1 MDAPHETLVTVSD
14 ILEAR
19 ERIASVVRR
28 TPLTSVES
36 IDRACGATVLLKEE
50 YRQRT
55 GSFKIRGAYN
65 HISRL
70 APGTRVVAASAGNHA
85 QGVALAAQI
94 AGLEA
99 VVFMPSNASLPK
111 VQATRDYGAEVR
123 FASGAL
129 DDAVVAAKQWAVAH
143 DAVFVP
149 PFDDPFVIAGQG
161 TLGLELYEQAPEACT
176 VLVPVGGGGLL
187 SGVAVAYR
195 AVSPGTRLIGVEA
208 AGAASMVA
216 SLAAREPRTLSSLTT
231 ICDGIAVKSP
241 SALTLAHVRDL
252 VDDVVVV
259 DDDAIGEALVVLLER
274 AKAVVEPS
282 GAVGLA
288 AVMSGLVRSDE
299 PIAVVLSGGNVDSLL
314 LSKLI
319 EHGLSQ
325 AGRYLRMRIE
335 VPDRPGSLG
344 TVALALGELGLNVLD
359 VEHHREGLSRLDL
372 DEVELA
378 VTVETRGPDHRDE
391 ALAELARR
399 GFSVRVDG
407 ADGH

>member
-1 MDAPHETLVTVSD
+1 MEAPLEPLVTMSD
-14 ILEAR
+14 NYQAR
-19 ERIASVVRR
+19 ERIATVVRR

-36 IDRACGATVLLKEE
+36 IDRVCGATV
-50 YRQRT
+50 
-55 GSFKIRGAYN
+55 
-65 HISRL
+65 
-70 APGTRVVAASAGNHA
+70 
-85 QGVALAAQI
+85 
-94 AGLEA
+94 
-99 VVFMPSNASLPK
+99 PSNASLPK

-123 FASGAL
+123 FEVGAL
-129 DDAVVAAKQWAVAH
+129 DDAVVAAKRWAAEH
-143 DAVFVP
+143 GAVFVP
-149 PFDDPFVIAGQG
+149 PFDDPHIIAGQG
-161 TLGLELYEQAPEACT
+161 TLGLELHEQAPEART
-176 VLVPVGGGGLL
+176 ILVPVGGGGLL
-187 SGVAVAYR
+187 AGVAVAYR
-195 AVSPGTRLIGVEA
+195 ALAPGTRVIGVEA

-216 SLAAREPRTLSSLTT
+216 SLAANEPRALSSLAT

-241 SALTLAHVRDL
+241 SALTLAHVRSL

-259 DDDAIGEALVVLLER
+259 DDGAIGEALVVLLER

-282 GAVGLA
+282 GAAGLA

-344 TVALALGELGLNVLD
+344 LVALALGELGLNVLD
-359 VEHHREGLSRLDL
+359 VEHHREGLSSLDV

-378 VTVETRGPDHRDE
+378 VTVETRGPDHRDQ
-391 ALAELARR
+391 ALADLERR
-399 GFSVRVDG
+399 GIHVRVDN
-407 ADGH
+407 DQR

>member
-1 MDAPHETLVTVSD
+1 MALPLVSLAD
-14 ILEAR
+14 ILDAR
-19 ERIASVVRR
+19 ERIASVVRY
-28 TPLTSVES
+28 TPTTSVES
-36 IDRACGATVLLKEE
+36 IDRICGATVILKEE
-50 YRQRT
+50 QRQRT

-70 APGTRVVAASAGNHA
+70 PAGSRVVAASAGNHA
-85 QGVALAAQI
+85 QGVALAARL

-99 VVFMPSNASLPK
+99 VVFMPANASLPK

-123 FASGAL
+123 FTDGAL
-129 DDAVVAAKQWAVAH
+129 DDAVTAAKQWAA
-143 DAVFVP
+143 DYGAVFVP
-149 PFDDPFVIAGQG
+149 PFDDARVIAGQG
-161 TLGLELYEQAPEACT
+161 TLGVELHEQAPEART
-176 VLVPVGGGGLL
+176 VVVPVGGGGLV
-187 SGVAVAYR
+187 SGVAAAYR
-195 AVSPGTRLIGVEA
+195 ALQPATRIIGVEA

-216 SLAAREPRTLSSLTT
+216 SLAAAVPCALTSLAT

-241 SALTLAHVRDL
+241 SALTLAHVRAL

-259 DDDAIGEALVVLLER
+259 DDDAVGEALVVLLER

-282 GAVGLA
+282 GAAGLA
-288 AVMSGLVRSDE
+288 AVMTGAVRSDQ

-335 VPDRPGSLG
+335 VPDRPGSLAR
-344 TVALALGELGLNVLD
+344 VAAVLGELGLNVLD
-359 VEHHREGLSRLDL
+359 VEHHREGLRSLDV

-378 VTVETRGPDHRDE
+378 VTVETRGPDHRDH
-391 ALAELARR
+391 ALSELARR
-399 GFSVRVDG
+399 GLHVRVD
-407 ADGH
+407 